1 MFSGHEIFCWA
12 VAIGVCSLLFAVI
25 LIVDWA
31 WNSAYEKGF
40 QDAMK
45 QKT

>member
-1 MFSGHEIFCWA
+1 MFSSHEIFCWSI
-12 VAIGVCSLLFAVI
+12 AIGVCVLLISVI

-45 QKT
+45 QKA

>member
-1 MFSGHEIFCWA
+1 MFSSHEIFCWV

-45 QKT
+45 QKA